1 MMTMAVLAVIGMVV
15 TMVVMAMEDTSKKE
29 VTVEKAM
36 TEQAT
41 KVAAVLAQLD
51 TLAAKGGRN

>member
-1 MMTMAVLAVIGMVV
+1 MMTMVTLAVIGMVV

>member
-1 MMTMAVLAVIGMVV
+1 MMTMVTLAVIGMVV
-15 TMVVMAMEDTSKKE
+15 AMVVMAMEDTSKKE